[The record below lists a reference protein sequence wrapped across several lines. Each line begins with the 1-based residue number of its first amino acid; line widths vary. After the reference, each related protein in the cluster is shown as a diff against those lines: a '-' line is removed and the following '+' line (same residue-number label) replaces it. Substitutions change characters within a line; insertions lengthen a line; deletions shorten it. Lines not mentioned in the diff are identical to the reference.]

1 MECLFCEIAKG
12 EVPTFKL
19 YDDGKFIVALDVNP
33 ATYGHIIIFPKA
45 HYQTILEMP
54 KDEYC
59 QLFNLARIMIRLI
72 PEVIKV
78 SSFNI
83 IYSLGVDAGQRM
95 PHVVVHVVPRYKDDK
110 VAIGWEP
117 LKMSQEELRKLQNYI
132 INTLT
137 KKFSGSSNQGQREV
151 PKQTTGA
158 DTSKPPSEAQQ
169 PSKEGPTQDLAL
181 P

>member
-12 EVPTFKL
+12 NIPTFKL

-33 ATYGHIIIFPKA
+33 ATYGHIIIFPRT

-54 KDEYC
+54 KEEYC

-83 IYSLGVDAGQRM
+83 LYSLGVDAGQRM
-95 PHVVVHVVPRYKDDK
+95 PHVVLHVIPRYKDDK

-117 LKMSQEELRKLQNYI
+117 LKMSQDELRKLQDYI

-137 KKFSGSSNQGQREV
+137 KKFGNTPTPSQQQKPTPTRQTANEPQPKSS
-151 PKQTTGA
+151 
-158 DTSKPPSEAQQ
+158 QQ
-169 PSKEGPTQDLAL
+169 PQESTQDLTL